1 MKTIAVYDPTQSDS
15 QSKVRGIGRY
25 LQTLH
30 EAFQAKSSNP
40 PPGFDQLYFNFT
52 TDLKVLRPDMTLL
65 NCFFNPIAKPLIA
78 KRYTQKQIA
87 VIHDV
92 IPLKYKSMFPTG
104 LRGMW
109 YRFLSR
115 RALKTYD
122 HIVTDSMASKADIQT
137 FLKVPDHK
145 ITVIYPSA
153 ARMFSPHLDM
163 SEESPLHH
171 HPFHEVDEHS
181 KPEFTEL
188 PSKIITPNE
197 LIQNVKG
204 YAIYVGDATWNK
216 NLPSLARAIK
226 MTNIPC
232 VFVGNVF
239 TASNLAQ
246 ISQKPNPWQRPLVEF
261 LALAKND
268 NRFIFP
274 GFVSDAELQLLYKHA
289 TINVLVSFDEGFG
302 YSFIEAGYMSTP
314 SVLSDIPVFHEI
326 AHDAGYFAN
335 PHDPKDIAEK
345 MTELFFDTVRHEKY
359 SIRAFD
365 RAQEFNPTQ
374 FQLKWVQLLN
384 LA

>member
-1 MKTIAVYDPTQSDS
+1 MKTIVVYDPTQNDT

-30 EAFQAKSSNP
+30 EAFQPKSQNL

-52 TDLKVLRPDMTLL
+52 SDLNVLRADMTLL

-78 KRYTQKQIA
+78 KRYTKKQIA

-104 LRGMW
+104 LKGMW

-122 HIVTDSMASKADIQT
+122 HIVTDSLASKNDIQT
-137 FLKVPDHK
+137 YLKVPEKK
-145 ITVIYPSA
+145 ISVIYPA
-153 ARMFSPHLDM
+153 AAQLFTPHLEM

-171 HPFHEVDEHS
+171 HPFHSEEQHS

-188 PSKIITPNE
+188 QARIITPNE

-216 NLPSLARAIK
+216 NLPNLARAIK

-232 VFVGNVF
+232 VFVGSVF
-239 TASNLAQ
+239 ASPNMKML
-246 ISQKPNPWQRPLVEF
+246 SQKPNPWQRPLAEF
-261 LALAKND
+261 LKLAEGD

-274 GFVSDAELQLLYKHA
+274 GFVTDAELQLLYKHA

-302 YSFIEAGYMSTP
+302 YSFVEAGYMSTP
-314 SVLSDIPVFHEI
+314 SVLSDIPIFHEI

-335 PHDPKDIAEK
+335 PRDPKDIAEK
-345 MTELFFDTVRHEKY
+345 MTELFFDAVRHEKY

-365 RAQEFNPTQ
+365 RAQEFNPGR
-374 FQLKWVQLLN
+374 FQLNWVQLLN